1 MPTRQEHGH
10 FTDILHQNAAMA
22 PGGKTGSLL
31 ISIAYL
37 VGAVGI
43 EIEVHFHKS

>member
-1 MPTRQEHGH
+1 
-10 FTDILHQNAAMA
+10 MA

-43 EIEVHFHKS
+43 EIASHFSKSNKDNGVALPPLF